1 MTILYRLKKIT
12 LRLALLLCVIQWA
25 GIVVYAQEPVEQDT
39 QRWID
44 RNTEDPEEE
53 PREQPGLLN
62 DTVGVNRR
70 YWENVLEHEGAPV
83 DSATIDSLRGDR
95 RVPGP
100 FLTPEE
106 ADSIAVRDSIAVMN
120 QVNLEGVDGSVI
132 LDIDQLAVDSLAP
145 VSAGKVWIPNS
156 NKATWLAL
164 VIPGGGQIYNRKYW
178 KLPIIY
184 GGFAG
189 CAYALTW
196 NTQMYKD
203 YSQAYVDLMDNNPNT
218 NSFLDLLPPNYTYS
232 EAQLAELLRKR
243 KDRFRRYRDMSIF
256 AFIGVY
262 LISVIDAYVDAELSD
277 FDITP
282 DLSMRVGLTLM
293 NEPTSN
299 ARAFGIQCS
308 VTF

>member
-1 MTILYRLKKIT
+1 MTILYGLKNIN

-25 GIVVYAQEPVEQDT
+25 GIVVYAQEPVQEGEKK
-39 QRWID
+39 WID
-44 RNTEDPEEE
+44 ETAGTPIDEPLEE
-53 PREQPGLLN
+53 PGLLN

-70 YWENVLEHEGAPV
+70 YWERTLEHEGLPV
-83 DSATIDSLRGDR
+83 DSATIDSLRGDS

-100 FLTPEE
+100 FLTVEE

-132 LDIDQLAVDSLAP
+132 LDIEHLAVDSIAP
-145 VSAGKVWIPNS
+145 TIPQDVWRPNPAKS
-156 NKATWLAL
+156 TWLAL

-189 CAYALTW
+189 CAYALSW

-203 YSQAYVDLMDNNPNT
+203 YSQAYIDLMDNDPNT
-218 NSFLDLLPPNYTYS
+218 KSYEDLLPPGYS
-232 EAQLAELLRKR
+232 YNEAQLSEILRKR

-282 DLSMRVGLTLM
+282 DLSMRVGLTTINDHL
-293 NEPTSN
+293 SN
-299 ARAFGIQCS
+299 GRAFGVQCS
-308 VTF
+308 ITF